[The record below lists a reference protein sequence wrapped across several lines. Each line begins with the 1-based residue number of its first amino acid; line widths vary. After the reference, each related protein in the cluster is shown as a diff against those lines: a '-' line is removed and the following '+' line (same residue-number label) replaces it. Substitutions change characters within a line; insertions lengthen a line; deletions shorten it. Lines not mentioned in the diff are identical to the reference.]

1 MSKPLWERRK
11 LLESHMTEVG
21 NTIKFSELKKI
32 GSPAELKKMI
42 SSAISQGLEGLVLKD
57 RKSTYDPGKRHWLK
71 VKKDY
76 LNEGAMADTADLV
89 VLGGWYGTGNKGGLV
104 SIWLMGCYDNRT
116 RRWCTVT
123 KVGNGF
129 DDDRVASLQKEMLPL
144 MDKIKGD
151 SDR

>member
-1 MSKPLWERRK
+1 MIIILYFYAGYADAQPCLFIFDCIYYNGKSYMSKPLWERRK

-76 LNEGAMADTADLV
+76 LDDGAMADTADLV
-89 VLGGWYGTGNKGGLV
+89 VLGAWYGTGLDVNSIFSV
-104 SIWLMGCYDNRT
+104 SFL
-116 RRWCTVT
+116 
-123 KVGNGF
+123 
-129 DDDRVASLQKEMLPL
+129 
-144 MDKIKGD
+144 
-151 SDR
+151 

>member
-76 LNEGAMADTADLV
+76 LDDGAMADTADLV
-89 VLGGWYGTGNKGGLV
+89 VLGAWYGTGLDTN
-104 SIWLMGCYDNRT
+104 SIFFCFLFCKR
-116 RRWCTVT
+116 
-123 KVGNGF
+123 
-129 DDDRVASLQKEMLPL
+129 SLICLEGKANQ
-144 MDKIKGD
+144 
-151 SDR
+151 

>member
-76 LNEGAMADTADLV
+76 LDDGAMADTADLV
-89 VLGGWYGTGNKGGLV
+89 VLGAWYGTGLDTN
-104 SIWLMGCYDNRT
+104 SIFFCFLFVKNH
-116 RRWCTVT
+116 
-123 KVGNGF
+123 
-129 DDDRVASLQKEMLPL
+129 
-144 MDKIKGD
+144 
-151 SDR
+151 